1 LGDSEHFKQELNER
15 ENFKLME
22 KQKRK
27 FNLTSNRL
35 NLGLVEWGNLIAVH
49 AIKNEANK
57 LFFISQ
63 TTGAF
68 VIKMC

>member
-1 LGDSEHFKQELNER
+1 
-15 ENFKLME
+15 ME
-22 KQKRK
+22 KQKWK